1 MNAEL
6 KKLLAAHLGIE
17 GGDPDSWPLV
27 ECALETLRQVT
38 RGKGRER
45 HQRGRDFVDQPILV
59 IPALLG
65 GEVGLGGL
73 LYQAMKKCEES
84 VKMPTDR
91 RVAELR
97 GAVIYTLAAIM
108 HEGRQP
114 TIESAQPVEFGH
126 GRDKSVIVVNDVVR
140 LIECHDR
147 PQSIVGLLGRVVGV
161 SNEIA
166 KIRMLNG
173 EARDKEYLAPT
184 ATLEIA

>member
-1 MNAEL
+1 LISADL
-6 KKLLAAHLGIE
+6 KTQLAAHLGIE
-17 GGDPDSWPLV
+17 PGDPDSWPLV

-84 VKMPTDR
+84 VKMSVER
-91 RVAELR
+91 RIAELR

-108 HEGRQP
+108 HEER
-114 TIESAQPVEFGH
+114 
-126 GRDKSVIVVNDVVR
+126 R
-140 LIECHDR
+140 
-147 PQSIVGLLGRVVGV
+147 
-161 SNEIA
+161 
-166 KIRMLNG
+166 
-173 EARDKEYLAPT
+173 APSP
-184 ATLEIA
+184 EHP